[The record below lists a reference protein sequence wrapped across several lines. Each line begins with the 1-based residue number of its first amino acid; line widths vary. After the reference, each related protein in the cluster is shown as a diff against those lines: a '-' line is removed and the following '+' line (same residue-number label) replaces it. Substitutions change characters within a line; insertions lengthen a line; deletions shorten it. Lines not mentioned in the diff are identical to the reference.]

1 MIRHDLKCI
10 FVHINKTGGSSIV
23 KALNMLQVHMSA
35 SLLFSNEAS
44 LRADSQYDVWKG
56 WLGGRRITHQNYEKL
71 ENIKN
76 YWDDYL
82 TFTVVRNPYE
92 RVVSDYFYCRKHNL
106 IDLSISFTEDVKST
120 FDNRERWKLPCYDW
134 ITLNNEIVVE
144 NIIRFENLKQGFDD
158 MCKTLQVPHIKL
170 PHLNKTKHTHYTDY
184 YDDET
189 RELVAKKYAK
199 DIETFGY
206 EFGE

>member
-23 KALNMLQVHMSA
+23 KALNMLQVHMSVE
-35 SLLFSNEAS
+35 LLFSDVDK
-44 LRADSQYDVWKG
+44 LKADDQHRIWKG
-56 WLGGRRITHQNYEKL
+56 WLGGKRITHQNYEKI

-76 YWDDYL
+76 YWNDYL

-120 FDNRERWKLPCYDW
+120 FDNQERWKLPCYDW

-170 PHLNKTKHTHYTDY
+170 PHLNKTKHTHYADY
-184 YDDET
+184 YDEET
-189 RELVAKKYAK
+189 REIVAEKYAK
-199 DIETFGY
+199 DIEYFGY